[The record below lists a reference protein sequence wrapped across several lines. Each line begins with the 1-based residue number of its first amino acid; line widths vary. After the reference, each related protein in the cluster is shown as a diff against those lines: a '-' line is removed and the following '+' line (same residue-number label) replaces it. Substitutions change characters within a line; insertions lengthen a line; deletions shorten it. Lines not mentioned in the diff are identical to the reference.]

1 MIFTILPVTVYTLFI
16 MRMKPN
22 NKQNTSRISNCTA
35 KKVPAGLFWEPS
47 TSRWPCH
54 WLGMIPSV
62 HWTAWGPRPRGG
74 QFLLLRVFW
83 SNRNSTSTSTGSAVR
98 PWAWIH
104 WVSDL
109 QLLSRLYRPFKVP
122 HATVAYT
129 AVLWIKKH
137 VEKQTLAGKGTHSV
151 QNIKTWFM
159 IHGEN
164 TNRRSRPAWRC
175 GHHCPAASMRG
186 SQPVLSPRVS

>member
-1 MIFTILPVTVYTLFI
+1 MIFIILPVTVYTLFI

-47 TSRWPCH
+47 TLRWPCH
-54 WLGMIPSV
+54 WLSMIPSV
-62 HWTAWGPRPRGG
+62 HWTVRGPRPRDG
-74 QFLLLRVFW
+74 QFLLLRVFR
-83 SNRNSTSTSTGSAVR
+83 SNRNSTSTSAGSAVR

-122 HATVAYT
+122 HAAVAYT

-137 VEKQTLAGKGTHSV
+137 VFQTLAGKG
-151 QNIKTWFM
+151 
-159 IHGEN
+159 
-164 TNRRSRPAWRC
+164 R
-175 GHHCPAASMRG
+175 
-186 SQPVLSPRVS
+186 

>member
-1 MIFTILPVTVYTLFI
+1 MIFIILPVTVYTLFI

-47 TSRWPCH
+47 TLRWPCH
-54 WLGMIPSV
+54 WLSMIPSV
-62 HWTAWGPRPRGG
+62 HWTVRGPRPRDG
-74 QFLLLRVFW
+74 QFLLLRVFR
-83 SNRNSTSTSTGSAVR
+83 SNRNSTSTSAGSAVR

-122 HATVAYT
+122 HAAVAYT

-137 VEKQTLAGKGTHSV
+137 VFQTLAGKGAHSV
-151 QNIKTWFM
+151 QNIKTWFT

-164 TNRRSRPAWRC
+164 TNRRSRPAWHS
-175 GHHCPAASMRG
+175 GHHHPASAMRG
-186 SQPVLSPRVS
+186 SWPHLSPGVS